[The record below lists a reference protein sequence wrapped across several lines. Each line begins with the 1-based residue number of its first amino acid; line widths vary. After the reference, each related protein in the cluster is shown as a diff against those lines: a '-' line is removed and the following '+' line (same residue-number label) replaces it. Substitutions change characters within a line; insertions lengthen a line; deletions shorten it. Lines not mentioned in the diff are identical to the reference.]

1 MMVKPQ
7 LAMHGVLC
15 FPQILL
21 ISFTFVC
28 FLDLVSFSVA
38 RHRNT
43 STYSIKSGQSVL
55 NLKKINNNHQTQYV
69 SLGSSATLWSEI
81 CLFNFQLAVGEL
93 FPEEQEEKLGADRD
107 RICWLK
113 FGPISIIKLGVGS
126 THPAPRL
133 LEIVRSAQWQSLWCS
148 TPLGLDER
156 TKMFQRRLYRWDSI
170 FRTCTCQLDNW
181 A

>member
-1 MMVKPQ
+1 MYSCTGNTEVHICQTHWTLMMVKPQ
-7 LAMHGVLC
+7 LAMHDVLC

-43 STYSIKSGQSVL
+43 SAYSIKSGQSVL

-81 CLFNFQLAVGEL
+81 CLFNLQLAVGEL
-93 FPEEQEEKLGADRD
+93 FQRSRRKNSALIATGSVDWNLGR
-107 RICWLK
+107 
-113 FGPISIIKLGVGS
+113 FP
-126 THPAPRL
+126 L
-133 LEIVRSAQWQSLWCS
+133 L
-148 TPLGLDER
+148 
-156 TKMFQRRLYRWDSI
+156 
-170 FRTCTCQLDNW
+170 NW
-181 A
+181 ASARPTLPPGSWRSSAPPSGNHSGAAHL